1 MKVTVLNRTKRVP
14 LERSRRELRD
24 FAKTKRDFAR
34 SREKK
39 AVGHSATVIF
49 ADERRPSAEPHALRW
64 ACMG

>member
-1 MKVTVLNRTKRVP
+1 MKVTVLNPTKRVP

-39 AVGHSATVIF
+39 TVGHLGHGDF
-49 ADERRPSAEPHALRW
+49 CR
-64 ACMG
+64 